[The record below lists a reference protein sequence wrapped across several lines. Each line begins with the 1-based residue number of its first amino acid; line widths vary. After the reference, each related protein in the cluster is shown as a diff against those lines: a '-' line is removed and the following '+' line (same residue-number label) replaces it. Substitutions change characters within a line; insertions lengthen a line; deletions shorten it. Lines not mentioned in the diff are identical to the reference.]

1 MQARR
6 DIFGLWPTFTALA
19 SDIDAKPDAVRKWGK
34 FGRIP
39 QEYWQSVI
47 DAAARKGHPL
57 TLEDILAFNA
67 PMKRRGRP
75 PAVANKRRR
84 AEARAA

>member
-1 MQARR
+1 MQVRH

-19 SDIDAKPDAVRKWGK
+19 TDIDAKPDTVRKWGK

-39 QEYWQSVI
+39 QESWQSVI

-57 TLEDILAFNA
+57 TLEDIVAFNA

-75 PAVANKRRR
+75 PLSSVKRRR
-84 AEARAA
+84 AEARAS